1 MGHAG
6 TGGAVEELKIPYQIF
21 GESLASASVLTLRG
35 YRVSSQQVSLTAS
48 HPLHG
53 PLSGVHFIHTSADK
67 FASEGAGDG

>member
-6 TGGAVEELKIPYQIF
+6 TGGPVEELKIPYQIF

-48 HPLHG
+48 HP
-53 PLSGVHFIHTSADK
+53 SAWAT
-67 FASEGAGDG
+67 FRCLLYSHICGQVCV